1 MHYKIHGIDIPTELS
16 ALPINRANQIVLA
29 ELKKIIANYT
39 QPTILDYGCGKLR
52 HSYFLLNQGLS
63 VCGVD
68 SIEQITRIQKI
79 NKQKTSLTNW
89 SKKLDNL
96 TIYSVEDF
104 SKKEQF
110 FDIAICTNVLS
121 AIPFDHDIIFLL
133 DNIYKHLTNSGRLF
147 LSVQYKNS
155 YFDSYKTKGNANFY
169 NGGWIINNKS
179 KNSYYR
185 LIQPALLRNMC
196 IKSHFVIENEIKKQ
210 GSIYLTLIKN
220 NCSL

>member
-16 ALPINRANQIVLA
+16 ALPINRANQVVLM
-29 ELKKIIANYT
+29 ELKNIVANYI

-68 SIEQITRIQKI
+68 SIKQITRIQKI
-79 NKQKTSLTNW
+79 NKQKISLTHL
-89 SKKLDNL
+89 SKRLDNL

-104 SKKEQF
+104 SRKKQF

-121 AIPFDHDIIFLL
+121 AIPFDRDIIFILN
-133 DNIYKHLTNSGRLF
+133 NIYKHLTNSGRLF

-155 YFDSYKTKGNANFY
+155 YFDAYKTKENAIFY
-169 NGGWIINNKS
+169 NGGWIIKNKN

-185 LIQPALLRNMC
+185 LIQPSLLRKMC
-196 IKSHFVIENEIKKQ
+196 INSHFIVGNEINRQ
-210 GSIYLTLIKN
+210 GSVYLTLIKN
-220 NCSL
+220 GKS